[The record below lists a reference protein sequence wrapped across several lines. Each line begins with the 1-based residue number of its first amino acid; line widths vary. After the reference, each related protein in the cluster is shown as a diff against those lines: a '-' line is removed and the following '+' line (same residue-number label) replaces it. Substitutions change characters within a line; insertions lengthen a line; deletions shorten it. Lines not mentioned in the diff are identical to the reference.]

1 MKHISRK
8 EKDDRIIFTFS
19 VVNRSRSRKIYYNVD
34 DILKMIK
41 SEHDLENYNFL
52 QNESSGVVD
61 STNTEGTYIF
71 KKKTIDILNNNVKIN
86 QIKIEADAPV
96 SKEQK
101 KEASLTSETLP
112 YGLKSTAKKTT
123 TRKKRTTRKKKT
135 EE

>member
-86 QIKIEADAPV
+86 QIKIEADAP
-96 SKEQK
+96 SPK
-101 KEASLTSETLP
+101 ASVALWT
-112 YGLKSTAKKTT
+112 
-123 TRKKRTTRKKKT
+123 
-135 EE
+135 

>member
-8 EKDDRIIFTFS
+8 EKDDRVIFTFS

-61 STNTEGTYIF
+61 NTNTEGTYIF
-71 KKKTIDILNNNVKIN
+71 KKKTIDILNSNVKIN
-86 QIKIEADAPV
+86 QTKVEADAPV

-101 KEASLTSETLP
+101 KEASLSSETLP
-112 YGLKSTAKKTT
+112 YGLKKTDPK
-123 TRKKRTTRKKKT
+123 TRKRRTTKKKKT
-135 EE
+135 EG